1 MAIALPAPIHEDE
14 ESSIGVSAPTS
25 STTVALSLG
34 DALALATARRL
45 HTTPGR
51 GPAEVFKSFHPGG
64 AIGAATAAAAAAT
77 TPMSMV
83 STTSSL
89 TSIPPADYLQSR
101 PADEEHKDS
110 HNSQQNEQQEPISKY
125 LIPLEKIP
133 TVSAS
138 PGHHETRL
146 LDVLL
151 TAIQNPDAKS
161 WVSIS
166 SSSSADY
173 ALIPPRH
180 IRSLAASHNVD
191 MTISSISA
199 LGLSFAVSQEEFL
212 SVPAS
217 NTVDEVRK
225 LLSDTQSSSSVTV
238 IAGMD
243 ESNSNVCVGVMD
255 VQELWSE

>member
-1 MAIALPAPIHEDE
+1 MAISLPAPIHEDE

-77 TPMSMV
+77 PMSMV

-89 TSIPPADYLQSR
+89 TSIPSADYLQSR
-101 PADEEHKDS
+101 PADEEHNHS
-110 HNSQQNEQQEPISKY
+110 HSSQQDEQEESISKY

-133 TVSAS
+133 RVSAS
-138 PGHHETRL
+138 SGHHETRL

-161 WVSIS
+161 WVSIAS
-166 SSSSADY
+166 SSSSDY

-180 IRSLAASHNVD
+180 IRSLASRHSVD
-191 MTISSISA
+191 MTISSMST
-199 LGLSFAVSQEEFL
+199 LGLSFTVSQEEFL
-212 SVPAS
+212 CVPAS

-225 LLSDTQSSSSVTV
+225 LLSDTQSSSVTV

-243 ESNSNVCVGVMD
+243 ESNSTVCVGVMD
-255 VQELWSE
+255 VQELWSD

>member
-1 MAIALPAPIHEDE
+1 MAISLPAPIHEDE

-77 TPMSMV
+77 PMSMV

-89 TSIPPADYLQSR
+89 TSIPSADYLQPR
-101 PADEEHKDS
+101 PADEEHNHS
-110 HNSQQNEQQEPISKY
+110 HNSQQDEQQESISKY

-166 SSSSADY
+166 SSSDY

-180 IRSLAASHNVD
+180 TRSLASSHSVD
-191 MTISSISA
+191 MTISSMST

-212 SVPAS
+212 CVPAT

-225 LLSDTQSSSSVTV
+225 LLSDTQSSSVTV

-243 ESNSNVCVGVMD
+243 ESNSSVCLGVMD
-255 VQELWSE
+255 VQELWSD

>member
-34 DALALATARRL
+34 DALALATAQRL

-64 AIGAATAAAAAAT
+64 AIGAATAAAAAT

-101 PADEEHKDS
+101 PADEERKDS
-110 HNSQQNEQQEPISKY
+110 HSSQQNEQQEPISKY
-125 LIPLEKIP
+125 LIPLGKIP
-133 TVSAS
+133 TVSATFE
-138 PGHHETRL
+138 HHETRL
-146 LDVLL
+146 LDVILA
-151 TAIQNPDAKS
+151 AIQNPDAKS

-166 SSSSADY
+166 SSSSSSEY

-180 IRSLAASHNVD
+180 VHSLAASHNVD
-191 MTISSISA
+191 MAISSIPN
-199 LGLSFAVSQEEFL
+199 LGLSFAVSQDQFL
-212 SVPAS
+212 CVPAS
-217 NTVDEVRK
+217 STVDEVRK
-225 LLSDTQSSSSVTV
+225 LLSDAQSSSMSI

-243 ESNSNVCVGVMD
+243 DSNSSVCVGVMD
-255 VQELWSE
+255 VQDLWSD